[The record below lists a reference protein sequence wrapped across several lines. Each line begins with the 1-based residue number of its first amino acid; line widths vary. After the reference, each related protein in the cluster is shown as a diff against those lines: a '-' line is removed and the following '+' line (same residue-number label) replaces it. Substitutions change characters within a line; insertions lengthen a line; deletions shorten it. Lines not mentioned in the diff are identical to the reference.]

1 MKGGSYMST
10 PVVYGDYLYLGSSS
24 GVLRCF
30 NAKTGEKIYEKRLG
44 SGASMIAS
52 LVAGDGKIYCAS
64 ENGIVYVVAA
74 GPEFGIQSRNAMGQP
89 CFASPA
95 ISAGVIYLRTTGNL
109 LAVHSPGE

>member
-1 MKGGSYMST
+1 MST

-24 GVLRCF
+24 GILRCF
-30 NAKTGEKIYEKRLG
+30 NAKTGEKVYEKRLG

-64 ENGIVYVVAA
+64 ENGSVYVVTA
-74 GPEFGIQSRNAMGQP
+74 GPEFEIQSRNAMGQP

-95 ISAGVIYLRTTGNL
+95 ISEGVIYLRTTGSL
-109 LAVHSPGE
+109 MAIHSSSE